1 MNHQPADD
9 FFNDIDFVSIVN
21 TIKGI
26 MTSDGSMSILLDYE
40 RVLDDADVYAFK
52 NWKLGELVQ
61 GPDVGRYTVTCT
73 FMWPY
78 KLMPDPRASK
88 RLITL
93 GCKVF
98 YSIRELE
105 VPIEVTGYDDFVQGT
120 NYPKGV
126 KRKVWFVRIE
136 IPIELMDDIK
146 EGSIDLADKT
156 VDLSEIEDAYN
167 DDLDKEDAQQDESM
181 GQNPAGNIGS
191 PLPPLPGPGPGA
203 GANLPPLGV

>member
-98 YSIRELE
+98 YSIREIE
-105 VPIEVTGYDDFVQGT
+105 VPIEVKGYDDFVQGT